1 MINRGTTY
9 WLSNRRMTQRAATNT
24 LPAPPAIDVPLDLI
38 RGWSRIV
45 PSGVILGMILLAA
58 LGICS
63 TVIMRT
69 RVELQESL
77 FQYQAMASDVT
88 ATRRTNDAL
97 RLEINRMTSDPAT
110 IESAARN
117 RLGMVRASDVVVPV
131 RLIPPIS
138 DLNSLSSV
146 R

>member
-1 MINRGTTY
+1 MINGGTTY
-9 WLSNRRMTQRAATNT
+9 WLSNRRMSQRTATNL
-24 LPAPPAIDVPLDLI
+24 LPPLPTIDVPRDLI
-38 RGWSRIV
+38 RGWSRVV

-58 LGICS
+58 VGICS

-97 RLEINRMTSDPAT
+97 RLEINRMSSDPGT

-117 RLGMVRASDVVVPV
+117 RLGMVRATDIVVPV
-131 RLIPPIS
+131 KLIP
-138 DLNSLSSV
+138 
-146 R
+146 